1 MFMNRLRA
9 RLLSSS
15 ASAAGGGHHNH
26 SGGATL
32 FGEAPLAKGQK
43 RQWQGW
49 EMPIYIGYAAGVIA
63 FVSLLYAPNTNLTDW
78 ARDEAIAR
86 NQRIKEGKEV
96 KTGVNYSQHHYL
108 GLFSALLCYYRRVA
122 ALCLLYLHFV
132 FIMLLIL
139 F

>member
-1 MFMNRLRA
+1 MFINRLRA

-15 ASAAGGGHHNH
+15 AAAGGGHHNH
-26 SGGATL
+26 TGGATL

-108 GLFSALLCYYRRVA
+108 GMFLFVIIFL
-122 ALCLLYLHFV
+122 LLYKS
-132 FIMLLIL
+132 I
-139 F
+139 